1 MATIRCVAI
10 IARPGVA
17 VGGKIVPELIAWL
30 AERAIA
36 TRLDEH
42 AAGYAGSEQHYSR
55 DEIADGVQL
64 MIVLGGD
71 GTLLA
76 AARAVGDSGIPVFSV
91 NLGSLGFLT
100 AITLDGLFPELE
112 RAMRGE
118 SRMGVRRMLSC
129 QILRDDQ
136 EIAHYDALND
146 VVLTKAALARVIDL
160 ETYVDNHFICR
171 YKADG
176 LIIATPTGS
185 TAYSLSAGG
194 PIIFPSVAALAITP
208 ICPHMLTNRPV
219 IVSDSSVIQVIAR
232 GDDDSIWLTVDGQ
245 VGQPLRQGDK
255 VICKSS
261 HKTIN
266 LIRPPKMLYFDVLR
280 AKLHW
285 GER

>member
-1 MATIRCVAI
+1 MATINCVAI
-10 IARPGVA
+10 IAKPGVA
-17 VGGKIVPELIAWL
+17 AGSKIVRELIAWL
-30 AERAIA
+30 EEKGI
-36 TRLDEH
+36 TSRLDEH
-42 AAGYAGSEQHYSR
+42 AARYAGIGESYSR
-55 DEIADGVQL
+55 TEIAEGIQL

-91 NLGSLGFLT
+91 NMGSLGFLT
-100 AITLDGLFPELE
+100 AIALDELFPELQ
-112 RAMRGE
+112 RVLQGE

-129 QILRDDQ
+129 QILRNDE
-136 EIAHYDALND
+136 EIAHYEALND

-194 PIIFPSVAALAITP
+194 PIIFPSVAALSITP

-245 VGQPLRQGDK
+245 VGQPLQQGDK
-255 VICKSS
+255 VVAKSS

>member
-1 MATIRCVAI
+1 MGTINCVAI
-10 IARPGVA
+10 IAKPGVA
-17 VGGKIVPELIAWL
+17 AGSKIVRELIAWL
-30 AERAIA
+30 EERGIIS
-36 TRLDEH
+36 RLDEH
-42 AAGYAGSEQHYSR
+42 AARYAGIGQSYSR
-55 DEIADGVQL
+55 TEIAEGIQL

-91 NLGSLGFLT
+91 NMGSLGFLT
-100 AITLDGLFPELE
+100 AIALDELFPELQ
-112 RAMRGE
+112 RVLQGE

-129 QILRDDQ
+129 QILRNDE
-136 EIAHYDALND
+136 EIAHYEALND

-194 PIIFPSVAALAITP
+194 PIIFPSVAALSITP

-245 VGQPLRQGDK
+245 VGQPLQQGDK
-255 VICKSS
+255 VVAKSS

>member
-1 MATIRCVAI
+1 MHTIKHVAI
-10 IARPGVA
+10 IAKPGA
-17 VGGKIVPELIAWL
+17 TAGKQLVPELVGWL
-30 AERAIA
+30 AAKGITA
-36 TRLDEH
+36 SLDEH
-42 AAGYAGSEQHYSR
+42 AADYVGSSDWLPRQQVVRGAHL
-55 DEIADGVQL
+55 V
-64 MIVLGGD
+64 IVLGGD

-100 AITLDGLFPELE
+100 ALTIEELYPELE
-112 RAMRGE
+112 KALRGE
-118 SRMGVRRMLSC
+118 LRMGLRRMLSC
-129 QILRDDQ
+129 QIVRDDI

-219 IVSDSSVIQVIAR
+219 IVSDSSVIQVVAR
-232 GDDDSIWLTVDGQ
+232 GEDDSIWLTVDGQ
-245 VGQPLRQGDK
+245 VGQPLQQGDK
-255 VICKSS
+255 LICKSS